1 MCNFSLVMMIE
12 MCVTKTFS
20 REYAQEQE
28 IKRLRLEIAKTQEKF
43 EKNLS
48 RCADCRAFLVL

>member
-1 MCNFSLVMMIE
+1 MCNFCLVMIE
-12 MCVTKTFS
+12 ICATRTFS

-48 RCADCRAFLVL
+48 RCADCHVFLVL